1 MSKHI
6 YYATFEFLS
15 VLVCFTT
22 EAIFRRKISSS
33 WISVSSKGEQF
44 LASSRPDYQ
53 PPLVLTLTAEMLEE
67 DNGNTQEEFKTLSTS
82 ELEGFSE
89 VGN

>member
-1 MSKHI
+1 M
-6 YYATFEFLS
+6 
-15 VLVCFTT
+15 
-22 EAIFRRKISSS
+22 
-33 WISVSSKGEQF
+33 
-44 LASSRPDYQ
+44 ASSRPDYQ